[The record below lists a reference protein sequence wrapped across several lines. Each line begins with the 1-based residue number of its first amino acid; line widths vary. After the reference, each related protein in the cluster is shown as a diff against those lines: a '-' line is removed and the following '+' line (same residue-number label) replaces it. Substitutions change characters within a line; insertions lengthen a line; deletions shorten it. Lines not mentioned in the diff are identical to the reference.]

1 MSKRLQ
7 VILGDDEM
15 SDLRDLAAREGVTV
29 SEWVRLSLRDARRRR
44 ASGDVEDRLAR
55 VRAAVTHA
63 FPAPD
68 VDQMLA
74 EGRSSAV
81 TRLVQHTRRDLP
93 RLQRADVP
101 RGRTASAQGGGP
113 AAAGDR
119 DLARRATRH

>member
-74 EGRSSAV
+74 EV
-81 TRLVQHTRRDLP
+81 E
-93 RLQRADVP
+93 
-101 RGRTASAQGGGP
+101 RGYASG
-113 AAAGDR
+113 AAHAP
-119 DLARRATRH
+119 